1 MRLKI
6 VIVLLVLL
14 LSTTVS
20 TANPGGKGDD
30 VRSRD
35 CAGSCHA
42 SSSSNG
48 ISTATLDINF
58 PNDVYAGLLIEVQ
71 TSVGNVD
78 VSSNNMVGIA
88 LLINSDGAKDLPAN
102 DGWEIVTDPN
112 GGTNN
117 YVEIT
122 DSFSSQNIVNRSWTL
137 RSPSNPGTY
146 ELYLAVQHGTPEGGV
161 AMSGISQ
168 AKSVTVEE
176 VPENLP
182 RLSEDWTP
190 PNLREIGV
198 ETIIT
203 IDTVNVDSAT
213 VELMNGAE
221 IITIPVVDNEFTI
234 PAAVNPGTVQWRL
247 IMEGEGPTQYSP
259 WFRLTAQEP
268 GWEVDE
274 TALYLQGVALF
285 LLCAGLVVLMRTE
298 EEDYL
303 KDYDN
308 TAHLNESTQST
319 EEDNNPQQVVNEQ
332 IATTPQ
338 VQQTPPLPATG
349 LPEGWTMEQW
359 AYYGQEHLDN
369 LAKEGVQ

>member
-1 MRLKI
+1 MRFKI
-6 VIVLLVLL
+6 TIVLLALL
-14 LSTTVS
+14 LSATVS

-48 ISTATLDINF
+48 VSTASLNIVF
-58 PNDVYAGLLIEVQ
+58 PNEVYAGLLIEVN
-71 TSVGNVD
+71 TSVGNID
-78 VSSNNMVGIA
+78 VSSNNMVGMT

-102 DGWEIVTDPN
+102 DGWEVVTDPN

-117 YVEIT
+117 YVEIS

-137 RSPSNPGTY
+137 RAPSDTGTY

-161 AMSGISQ
+161 AMTGISQ
-168 AKSVTVEE
+168 AKSVIVEE

-190 PNLREIGV
+190 TNQREIGV

-203 IDTVNVDSAT
+203 IETINVESAT

-259 WFRLTAQEP
+259 WFRITAQEP
-268 GWEVDE
+268 GWQVDE

-285 LLCAGLVVLMRTE
+285 LLCVGLVVLRRKDE
-298 EEDYL
+298 GDIL

-308 TAHLNESTQST
+308 TAHLNESVFENQDSPQSQPIDEQVT
-319 EEDNNPQQVVNEQ
+319 ITNEVQQV
-332 IATTPQ
+332 
-338 VQQTPPLPATG
+338 PPLPATG

-359 AYYGQEHLDN
+359 EYYGQEHLDN
-369 LAKEGVQ
+369 LAKEGAQ